1 MTASHY
7 QQQDEEECVPDE
19 SYEHYSGNQWS
30 NVRAWAGGR
39 AAGDAAG

>member
-1 MTASHY
+1 VTASHY

-19 SYEHYSGNQWS
+19 SDEHYSGNQWS
-30 NVRAWAGGR
+30 NVRAGAGGR